1 MAYQRFQ
8 DVGGTYYNSYNPL
21 LLPDGPIRTISLHNE
36 QLYFAGDFNVNLF
49 TDTLG
54 HIGYLDYVLSI
65 KNDPKSNA
73 TLLAVR
79 PIPAANEL
87 NYTLET
93 QGEPITLSLYSL
105 AGNEVFSQTG
115 TASSG
120 SISVDGLANGIYILR
135 AQSATH
141 QSNMKIAV
149 QH

>member
-1 MAYQRFQ
+1 
-8 DVGGTYYNSYNPL
+8 
-21 LLPDGPIRTISLHNE
+21 
-36 QLYFAGDFNVNLF
+36 VNLF

-65 KNDPKSNA
+65 KNDPKSNT
-73 TLLAVR
+73 TLLAAR

-93 QGEPITLSLYSL
+93 QGEPLTLSLYSM
-105 AGNEVFSQTG
+105 AGNEVYTQTNAATSGIIPVSQ
-115 TASSG
+115 
-120 SISVDGLANGIYILR
+120 LANGIYILR

-141 QSNMKIAV
+141 QSTMKIAV